1 MIQLNNKDADFLARL
16 FRKLLERSFSKL
28 KDCENINEIISFLPI
43 DAKIDKNEAKN
54 FADELKQSYN
64 EDIEN
69 YEKAILLCTVG
80 S

>member
-28 KDCENINEIISFLPI
+28 KDCENINEIISFLPTDVKDETEI
-43 DAKIDKNEAKN
+43 KN
-54 FADELKQSYN
+54 FADKLKQRYN